1 MLHWLPGPI
10 NGLFSLGSFAAN
22 TVLCTTPLF
31 VVAFFKW
38 VVPQKKWRAFCDR
51 VLNGI
56 AQTWIAINNAGL
68 ALTKRIRWNVTG
80 LENLQRQGWYMVLA
94 NHQSWTDIVV
104 LQKVFHRRIPFL
116 KFFIKKELIY
126 LPILGLAW
134 WAMDFPFM
142 KRTPKSV
149 LKKKPHLKGRDLQET
164 IKACEKFKAI
174 PISVMNFAE
183 GTRATAAKI
192 LAQKSPYRHLLRPKA
207 AGTALVL
214 SALGQRLNSILDV
227 TIVYPEGAPNFW
239 AFISGKMKE
248 IRVHVESI
256 PVCQELLGDYYNDRE
271 FRKHFQRWL
280 NDLWEAKDRRIEAM
294 KREWREKM
302 AATPMAGT
310 VPATAPWDTAA

>member
-10 NGLFSLGSFAAN
+10 NGLFSLGWLAAN
-22 TVLCTTPLF
+22 TLLCTTPLF
-31 VVAFFKW
+31 LLAFFKW
-38 VVPQKKWRAFCDR
+38 VIPHKRWRAFCDHI
-51 VLNGI
+51 LNGI
-56 AQTWIAINNAGL
+56 AQTWVAINNAGL

-80 LENLQRQGWYMVLA
+80 LENLQRRGWYMVLA

-126 LPILGLAW
+126 VPVLGLAW

-183 GTRATAAKI
+183 GTRATLAKI
-192 LAQKSPYRHLLRPKA
+192 KAQKSPYRHLLRPKA
-207 AGTALVL
+207 AGTAIVL
-214 SALGQRLNSILDV
+214 AALGQKLNSILDV
-227 TIVYPEGAPNFW
+227 TIVYPEGTPSFW
-239 AFISGKMKE
+239 AFISGKMQE

-256 PVCQELLGDYYNDRE
+256 PVRADLVGDYFNDPQ
-271 FRKHFQRWL
+271 FRIRFQRWL
-280 NDLWEAKDRRIEAM
+280 NKVWEEKDRRIQEILEEYGAVLDAPPNDAM
-294 KREWREKM
+294 DLS
-302 AATPMAGT
+302 AA
-310 VPATAPWDTAA
+310 